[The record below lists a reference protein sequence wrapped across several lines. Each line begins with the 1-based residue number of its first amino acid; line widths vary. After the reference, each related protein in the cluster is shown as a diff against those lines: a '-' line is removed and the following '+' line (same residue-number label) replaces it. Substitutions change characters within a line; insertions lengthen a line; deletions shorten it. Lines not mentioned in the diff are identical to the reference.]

1 MIDKYISRLKIIGEH
16 EIAKVLQKLHDERNA
31 AVEDLHG
38 YCHVCVYYDNPK
50 VCDNCIH
57 TATIFNAGG
66 NADNWEW
73 RGLTDGEQKQGRG
86 DTHAQEHDNG

>member
-1 MIDKYISRLKIIGEH
+1 MEQMIRRLKTIGEH
-16 EIAKVLQKLHDERNA
+16 EIADAVQKLYDERNQA
-31 AVEDLHG
+31 IDDLHG
-38 YCHVCVYYDNPK
+38 YCHVCAYDKHK

-73 RGLTDGEQKQGRG
+73 RGLDHGCSG
-86 DTHAQEHDNG
+86 THVS